1 MNSIEKWHT
10 CFDGISIQCEEKWAR
25 IKCDKSLKD
34 YLIKPGNGSKQLAGY
49 ILKYYEMSEG
59 KHLKIGLHSLAI
71 EILAH
76 AYTDLFCN
84 AAKGLK
90 AVLPSGLYDELDK
103 VLEKL
108 LIHTEIID
116 CGEKDVDSNRFIWD
130 GLEPFHQLIYGFL
143 NNLA

>member
-1 MNSIEKWHT
+1 MKSIEKWHT
-10 CFDGISIQCEEKWAR
+10 CFDDISIQCEVKWAR
-25 IKCDKSLKD
+25 VKCDKALKE
-34 YLIKPGNGSKQLAGY
+34 YLIKPGNGSKQLADY
-49 ILKYYEMSEG
+49 ILKYYQTAVGE
-59 KHLKIGLHSLAI
+59 KLKIGQHSLAI

-76 AYTDLFCN
+76 AYTDLFCQ
-84 AAKGLK
+84 AMKGLK
-90 AVLPSGLYDELDK
+90 GVLPSGLYDELDK

-130 GLEPFHQLIYGFL
+130 GLEPFHLLIYGFL